1 MRPKGVRIRNN
12 AHPGHHPPPH
22 HFHQHHN
29 LYTTYHQ
36 HHNLCTTYHQHH
48 NLYSIHPS
56 HCPPDWGR
64 AKFAKTRTTQ
74 THTITML
81 TTLLTTHHAQHTAL
95 HSPCSLLPMLTAP
108 IAHRSP
114 CSPSPC
120 SPPPLPMLAS
130 HHSSNYTLFL
140 AYNCL

>member
-36 HHNLCTTYHQHH
+36 HHNLYTHLTVLQTGAVRNSPRHAQH
-48 NLYSIHPS
+48 
-56 HCPPDWGR
+56 
-64 AKFAKTRTTQ
+64 K

-130 HHSSNYTLFL
+130 YHSSNYTLFL